1 MPNITSNFLVDSDT
15 ICAISTAPGIGA
27 IAVIRLSGD
36 QAFAITN
43 KMFSSQAEYQADSF
57 AKKLKSHQALHGYI
71 FDPKSLE
78 KLDEVVVVAYMAPHS
93 YTGED
98 VIEISC
104 HGSPVIANEIL
115 RLCLSLGGR
124 LAKPGEFTMRAF
136 LAGRMDLTQAEAVLD
151 LIQAKTTKQSK
162 NALSALAGELGK
174 SVSEVRDGLFSALSA
189 VTAGIDFPDEV
200 GEADT
205 KQIAGVVDESI
216 LRLEKLAKTAR
227 SGRFLREGL
236 KVSICGRPNAGKS
249 SLLNQLLQFERAIVT
264 DIPGTTRDSI
274 EEILD
279 LGGIPVILIDTAGI
293 RATEDHV
300 EKIGIERTEKALAE
314 SDLVLLTTD
323 YLAGFGEAEEKIL
336 HTLQGKPFI
345 LLANKIDLA
354 DGKRTNHY
362 PQDLDSCLAQLE
374 ISAKTGQGIDE
385 LTKVIQN
392 WVFIDQPQ
400 MDIGASLNN
409 RQAELADKAI
419 AALQQVRETLG
430 SGLPQDCLSVD
441 LKASC
446 DALSE
451 LSGQA
456 VTEEVIT
463 KVFANFC
470 IGK

>member
-1 MPNITSNFLVDSDT
+1 MPNTNPNFLTNSDT
-15 ICAISTAPGIGA
+15 ICAVSTAPGVGA
-27 IAVIRLSGD
+27 IAVIRLSGE
-36 QAFAITN
+36 QAFAMIN
-43 KMFSSQAEYQADSF
+43 KMFSKSVEYHADSF
-57 AKKLKSHQALHGYI
+57 VKNLKSHQALHGYI

-78 KLDEVVVVAYMAPHS
+78 KLDEVVVVPYKAPHS

-115 RLCLSLGGR
+115 RLCLNLGGR

-151 LIQAKTTKQSK
+151 LIQAKTSKQSK
-162 NALSALAGELGK
+162 NALSALAGDLGK
-174 SVSEVRDGLFSALSA
+174 QVSLVRDELFAALSA

-205 KQIAGVVDESI
+205 IKIASVVDASI
-216 LRLEKLAKTAR
+216 VRLEKLSQTAR

-236 KVSICGRPNAGKS
+236 RVSICGRPNAGKS

-279 LGGIPVILIDTAGI
+279 LAGIPVILVDTAGI
-293 RATEDHV
+293 RVTDDHV
-300 EKIGIERTEKALAE
+300 EKIGIQRTEKALRE
-314 SDLVLLTTD
+314 SDLVLLATD
-323 YLAGFGEAEEKIL
+323 CLEGFGEAEEKIL
-336 HTLQGKPFI
+336 QTIFGKPFI

-354 DGKRTNHY
+354 CGKRPNHY
-362 PQDLDSCLAQLE
+362 PESLASCLACLE

-385 LTKVIQN
+385 LTRVIQN
-392 WVFIDQPQ
+392 WVFQDQSQ
-400 MDIGASLNN
+400 TDVGASLNN

-419 AALQQVRETLG
+419 SALEQVRETLS

-463 KVFANFC
+463 KVFASFC